1 MKRLFLDTC
10 VVIYL
15 VERIAPWCD
24 KVVDHLKAEGP
35 ITLCTSDLVR
45 LEALVKPIRDA
56 DGALKQRFEATFSH
70 YETLELNA
78 EVYTMA
84 AELRARHG
92 WRTPDAIHAATAII
106 HSVDEF
112 WTNDLR
118 LDGKDSRL
126 VVRVV
131 T

>member
-1 MKRLFLDTC
+1 MVRQGGRPPEGRRADHALYLRPRPPRGARKADT
-10 VVIYL
+10 
-15 VERIAPWCD
+15 
-24 KVVDHLKAEGP
+24 
-35 ITLCTSDLVR
+35 
-45 LEALVKPIRDA
+45 A